1 MKYSL
6 FIEPNREEEVIIY
19 AHEKNDLVFKIE
31 ELLVKE
37 KEELFGYSENEVF
50 RLDPANILCF
60 EANSGK
66 VFAITANGKFSVKL
80 RLYQLEEMFPKEFL
94 KINQSCL
101 IRVDKIKRFNSSI
114 GGSLTVTLEG
124 GYKDYISRRQLKK
137 SKRKDRFLSYEHLC

>member
-19 AHEKNDLVFKIE
+19 VHEKNDLVFKIE

-37 KEELFGYSENEVF
+37 KEELFGYSENEIIK
-50 RLDPANILCF
+50 LDPASILCF

-66 VFAITANGKFSVKL
+66 IFAITERGKFSVKL
-80 RLYQLEEMFPKEFL
+80 RLYQLEEMFPEDFL

-101 IRVDKIKRFNSSI
+101 VRVDKIKHFNSSI

-137 SKRKDRFLSYEHLC
+137 VKERIGF